1 MKMVI
6 LHTLLRIDKDKYS
19 DNDILLLR
27 KEDSIMERNNQN
39 GAYVIQEQGDLGLGT
54 TPIDKK
60 YVDENGNISI
70 PKEDTTEKK

>member
-1 MKMVI
+1 
-6 LHTLLRIDKDKYS
+6 
-19 DNDILLLR
+19 
-27 KEDSIMERNNQN
+27 MERNNQN

-70 PKEDTTEKK
+70 PKEDDSKKK